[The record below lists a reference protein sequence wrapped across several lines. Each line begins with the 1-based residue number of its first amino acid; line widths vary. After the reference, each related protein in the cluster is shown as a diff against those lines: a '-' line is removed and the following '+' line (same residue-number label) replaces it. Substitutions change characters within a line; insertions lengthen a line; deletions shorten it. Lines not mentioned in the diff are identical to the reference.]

1 MTSFMREAPKSV
13 GEMLDICVTK
23 HGLDHA
29 FKYPQS
35 DDSWASITWSE
46 TKKQVHE
53 LAAALLS
60 FGLDPES
67 RVAIVSSTRIEWIL
81 MDLAINCA
89 KLATTTI
96 YPNTQAKDFE
106 HILTHSQSQI
116 LVAENLEQLRKL
128 AETSIPS
135 AQLKAIVLLD
145 DKGYQ
150 AHQFSFGKLIHSWTE
165 FQEIGVKYLSLHPSC
180 VVEAIAA
187 CDHNTLA
194 TLIYTSGTTGKP
206 KGVELTHQ
214 NWIYEGLAMDQIKI
228 VRKDMVHYLWLPL
241 SHVFGKCLISV
252 QLVVGFCTAV
262 DGRTDKIMANMAV
275 IRPHLMCG
283 VPRIFE
289 KVRATVMTKNNGI
302 KKRISR
308 WAFAVGRESRAYRL
322 SGKPL
327 PKNLAMRYALADK
340 MVFSKL
346 KAAMGG
352 RLEFFISGSAKLSQ
366 QVQNWFYS
374 AGILILE
381 GYGSTET
388 SAVAFVNTV
397 DNCKFGT
404 VGQPAPGTQV
414 RLAEDGEILLRGA
427 GIMRGYHKDLQ
438 LSAEALEDGWF
449 HTGDIGEIDS
459 DGFLKI
465 TDRKKDLLKTSS
477 GKYVAPQKVESII
490 SANIPYI
497 SQVVAVGDGRKYIS
511 ALVTLEPEALYRWA
525 KRRGKADLSYAE
537 LSQLPEIYAS
547 IGKLM
552 AKANEHLERWETVKK
567 FAILDHEFSV
577 ESGGVTA
584 SMKVKRAYVTKKYAE
599 IVDSLY
605 EIEDIEE

>member
-1 MTSFMREAPKSV
+1 MNSFMQEAPKSV
-13 GEMLDICVTK
+13 GQMLEICVAK
-23 HGLDHA
+23 YGSDKA
-29 FKYPQS
+29 FMYPQA
-35 DDSWASITWSE
+35 DDSWTSITWLE
-46 TKKQVHE
+46 TKKKVYE
-53 LAAALLS
+53 FAAALLS
-60 FGLDPES
+60 FGLEPES
-67 RVAIVSSTRIEWIL
+67 RVAIVSGTRIEWVLI
-81 MDLAINCA
+81 DLAINCA

-128 AETSIPS
+128 SENSES
-135 AQLKAIVLLD
+135 LVQLKAIILLD
-145 DKGYQ
+145 SKGYQ
-150 AHQFSFGKLIHSWTE
+150 EHQFKFSKIVYQWGE
-165 FQEIGVKYLSLHPSC
+165 FQELGIAYLTRNPNC

-187 CDHNTLA
+187 CHPDTLA
-194 TLIYTSGTTGKP
+194 TLIYTSGTTGSP
-206 KGVELTHQ
+206 KGVELTHH
-214 NWIYEGLAMDQIKI
+214 NWVYEGLAMSQIKI

-262 DGRTDKIMANMAV
+262 DGRIDRIMSNMAV

-289 KVRATVMTKNNGI
+289 KVRAAVMTKNNGI

-308 WAFAVGRESRAYRL
+308 WAFAVGRESRSYRL
-322 SGKPL
+322 ASQPL
-327 PKNLAMRYALADK
+327 PKNLAVRYAIADK
-340 MVFSKL
+340 LVFSKL

-352 RLEFFISGSAKLSQ
+352 RLEFFISGSAKLSE

-388 SAVAFVNTV
+388 SAVAFVNTI
-397 DNCKFGT
+397 DNYKFGT
-404 VGQPAPGTQV
+404 VGQAAPGTQA
-414 RLAEDGEILLRGA
+414 RIAEDGEILMRGA
-427 GIMRGYHKDLQ
+427 GIMRGYHKEPQ
-438 LSAEALEDGWF
+438 LTAEALTDGWF
-449 HTGDIGEIDS
+449 HTGDIGEIDE
-459 DGFLKI
+459 DGFLRI

-525 KRRGKADLSYAE
+525 KRRGKNELSYAE

-547 IGKLM
+547 IRKLM
-552 AKANEHLERWETVKK
+552 AKANSHLERWETVKK

-584 SMKVKRAYVTKKYAE
+584 SMKVKRAYIAKKYAD

-605 EIEDIEE
+605 EVEDIEE